1 MTYENS
7 SFPAPT
13 SAAPHPRAKPGFGKR
28 GAPDQRPA
36 HPTDFDHLPR
46 REASIAAYL
55 DRLPEGADVS
65 VKTLAKVLPDY
76 GQCALRTA
84 LRRLSEAGHLRRIT
98 ETYIGTAGSPQ
109 WVTRTYFSRTARDD
123 AWWAALHAGNAPG
136 NAPGNVPGGV
146 PADVAIAQVGNS
158 PEAHAESAPHMPH
171 MPQET
176 GRPEHPAA
184 APSPSPSPSPSSSS
198 ALSLSPSSPRSAA
211 YGLLAG
217 LGRVEPRLT
226 LSAADCAALE
236 PFAADWLAR
245 GASPE
250 QVLAALT
257 AGLPAH
263 VHHPA
268 RFALSRLTAKLP
280 PVTQAQAQAPA
291 PGAPAIRPAGPRIM
305 ECTVCR
311 VPGRPEALPGGI
323 CRDCRGETPPD
334 QYTDQYADQH
344 SGQYTRRSHDHP
356 SSHPTDRRTDQ
367 RTDRHADR
375 HAEAPRTGDRPTGD
389 RPTGDRPT
397 GDQFTADQATGV
409 QFTDDRPIGDRPTE
423 ARLTGGRPTSG
434 HHRASHRLTPG
445 RPDALDLPPVPPVP
459 DPSAPRSPDPQFPA
473 PQLPTPGHL
482 APGHLAPEQVRSRAR
497 RVRSAMR
504 A

>member
-7 SFPAPT
+7 SFPARA

-123 AWWAALHAGNAPG
+123 TWWAALHAGNV
-136 NAPGNVPGGV
+136 PGNVPGDV
-146 PADVAIAQVGNS
+146 PVGVAIAQVGGS
-158 PEAHAESAPHMPH
+158 PEAHAGSAPHLPH
-171 MPQET
+171 MPQESD
-176 GRPEHPAA
+176 RPEHPAA
-184 APSPSPSPSPSSSS
+184 VPSPSPFPSPAPSPSS
-198 ALSLSPSSPRSAA
+198 SLSPSSPRSAA

-217 LGRVEPRLT
+217 LGRAEPRLT
-226 LSAADCAALE
+226 LSAVDCAALE

-280 PVTQAQAQAPA
+280 PVSQVPIPA
-291 PGAPAIRPAGPRIM
+291 PGTPAARPAGPRIM

-334 QYTDQYADQH
+334 
-344 SGQYTRRSHDHP
+344 
-356 SSHPTDRRTDQ
+356 
-367 RTDRHADR
+367 RHVDR
-375 HAEAPRTGDRPTGD
+375 HAEAPRTGGRLTGNQLAGERITGDRPTGD

-397 GDQFTADQATGV
+397 GDQPTGA
-409 QFTDDRPIGDRPTE
+409 QFTDDRPTGDRPTE
-423 ARLTGGRPTSG
+423 GRLTEDRLPGDRPAPDR
-434 HHRASHRLTPG
+434 HRASHRLTPG
-445 RPDALDLPPVPPVP
+445 RSDALVLPPVSPVP
-459 DPSAPRSPDPQFPA
+459 DSAVPDSPVPGSPAPQLPAPQFPA
-473 PQLPTPGHL
+473 PGWL
-482 APGHLAPEQVRSRAR
+482 APQQVRSRAR